1 MSSKQSFFL
10 LGLLFALAGLL
21 NAAPVR
27 GGSSLTVP
35 AGTSIAVRMI
45 DELSSEHARPGDTFE
60 GTLEA
65 PIVVNGRVLYPRGAE
80 VSGRVTAVHSSGRL
94 SDPGVLE
101 LVLSSVTSGG
111 RSSALNTNVFRIKG
125 ASHTKSNVVKI
136 GGGAAAG
143 AIIGGIVGGGKGAA
157 IGTGVGAGAGTATA
171 AATGK
176 KPATVESEAV
186 LTFVSGSGAPESAVP
201 GSSARGDNDNERSDR
216 DRRAGR
222 GRSHRDDDED
232 DDDDRGDRGD
242 RRSDSRRDERS
253 DSGYGFGDRDRETL
267 RGCLS
272 GYDFESLPPGIQKKL
287 ARGGTL
293 PPGQAKKLRQLPDSC
308 ATRLPRLPRGVERII
323 FGNRV
328 VLVEAGSR
336 ILDIIAFD

>member
-1 MSSKQSFFL
+1 MSSKHSALFL
-10 LGLLFALAGLL
+10 LGLLLAL
-21 NAAPVR
+21 AAPVSASPVR
-27 GGSSLTVP
+27 GASSPMVP
-35 AGTSIAVRMI
+35 AGTPVEVRMI
-45 DELSSEHARPGDTFE
+45 DGLSSEHARPGDTFQ

-65 PIVVNGRVLYPRGAE
+65 PIVVNGRVLYPRGAN
-80 VSGRVTAVHSSGRL
+80 VSGHVTAAHASGRL

-101 LVLSSVTSGG
+101 LVLSSVSSGG
-111 RSSALNTNVFRIKG
+111 TSSALNTNIFKIKG
-125 ASHTKSNVVKI
+125 ASHTKSNVAKI
-136 GGGAAAG
+136 GGGTAAG

-157 IGTGVGAGAGTATA
+157 IGAGVGAGAGTATA

-186 LTFVSGSGAPESAVP
+186 LTFVINGGAPEGAV
-201 GSSARGDNDNERSDR
+201 SSSSGRRDDGNERSDR
-216 DRRAGR
+216 EGRAGR
-222 GRSHRDDDED
+222 GRSHHDDDDDED
-232 DDDDRGDRGD
+232 DDKDD
-242 RRSDSRRDERS
+242 RRSGSRRDDGR
-253 DSGYGFGDRDRETL
+253 DVGYSFGDRDRETL

-293 PPGQAKKLRQLPDSC
+293 PPGQAKKLRQLPGSC
-308 ATRLPRLPRGVERII
+308 SARLPRLPRGVERII

-328 VLVEAGSR
+328 VLVEAGSH